1 MTIGRINRLIT
12 YLDTRYTLISADVE
26 ERRRWR
32 KNLERM
38 CNDDLIK
45 ADRYAELMGEL
56 AQIDDELETLQNEA
70 AFLNEMIET
79 LRAWEI

>member
-1 MTIGRINRLIT
+1 MTIGRINRLIA
-12 YLDTRYTLISADVE
+12 YLDTRYTLVSADVE

>member
-1 MTIGRINRLIT
+1 MTIGRITRLT
-12 YLDTRYTLISADVE
+12 EYLCTRYAIVSADVE

-70 AFLNEMIET
+70 AFLNEMLET